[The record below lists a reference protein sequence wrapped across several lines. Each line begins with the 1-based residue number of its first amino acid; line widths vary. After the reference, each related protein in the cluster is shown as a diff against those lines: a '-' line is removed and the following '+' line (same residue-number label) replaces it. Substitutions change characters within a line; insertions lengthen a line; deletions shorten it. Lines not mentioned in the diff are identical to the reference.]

1 MKIVLIMLMLV
12 GCVFGLDNGIYKVIN
27 VVDGDTV
34 DIKIDD
40 NKVRIRLA
48 FIDTMESMRNSRAK
62 KISSKCNIDI
72 DDIIEDGK
80 ESKQILKDMVLD
92 KDLNMVFYG
101 IDTTGTRIV
110 GELFFKEDTESVNI
124 KMIKYGKAVPYY
136 TYIKKFKKDVDF
148 YKHLPVDNDSYVTT
162 DECVKGFLGD

>member
-1 MKIVLIMLMLV
+1 MRIVLIMLMLV
-12 GCVFGLDNGIYKVIN
+12 GCVFGLDNGVYKVIN

-34 DIKIDD
+34 DIKVGEDKI
-40 NKVRIRLA
+40 RIRLA

-101 IDTTGTRIV
+101 LDSTNTRLV
-110 GELFFKEDTESVNI
+110 GELFLIEDTESVNI

-136 TYIKKFKKDVDF
+136 TYIKKFKKDVNF
-148 YKHLPVDNDSYVTT
+148 YKHLPVNNESYVST
-162 DECVKGFLGD
+162 DECVRAFLGE